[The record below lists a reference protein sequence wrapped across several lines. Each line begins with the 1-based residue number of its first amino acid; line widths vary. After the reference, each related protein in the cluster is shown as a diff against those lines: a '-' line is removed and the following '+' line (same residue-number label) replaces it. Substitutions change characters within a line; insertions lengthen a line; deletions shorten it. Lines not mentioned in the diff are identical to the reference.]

1 MVVRTRLGAVKLAR
15 SSTIDAFRGIAAIC
29 VVVQHLLLSWPDPI
43 VETLHAAVYYT
54 PLEAL
59 FSDGKFI
66 RIFFVVSGFVMFTP
80 LAKAGPFSWRQFY
93 VRRFWRI
100 YPVFAAVVAI
110 SVCVHFLLP
119 DPGSLAGATAWFNAE
134 AQQEKV
140 TVASVLQI
148 LLFAGTEDAIRL
160 NCVTWSLVQ
169 EVRVILLFPL
179 LAYWVSRSGSLTW
192 IGVCAASMVASH
204 IYPLAGETRFFI
216 TAETPLGSL
225 CTTLHFMPL
234 FVIGMILAQRLELFS
249 DLLALTTTMQRV
261 LLWCVAFVLIRR
273 TQEYIAGPAAALLIF
288 MAMRTPWVARAL
300 SVEPLQWLG
309 KISYSLYLL
318 HIPVLALTLHVLN
331 GILPI
336 SQGLLVAGLLS
347 LLFAHVFEER
357 VATLFAYKKRGRVS
371 GAARPLSAIL
381 GPSWG
386 LAQV

>member
-1 MVVRTRLGAVKLAR
+1 LAR

-29 VVVQHLLLSWPDPI
+29 VVVQHLLLSWPDPM
-43 VETLHAAVYYT
+43 VQTLHAAVYYT

-66 RIFFVVSGFVMFTP
+66 RVFFVVSGFVMFAP
-80 LAKAGPFSWRQFY
+80 LAKAGPFSWREFY

-100 YPVFAAVVAI
+100 YPVFVAAVAI

-119 DPGSLAGATAWFNAE
+119 DPGTLAGATAWFSAE
-134 AQQEKV
+134 AQQETV
-140 TVASVLQI
+140 TVASVMQI

-169 EVRVILLFPL
+169 EVRVIILFPL
-179 LAYWVSRSGSLTW
+179 LAYCVRKSGTMTW
-192 IGVCAASMVASH
+192 IWVCAVSMVASH
-204 IYPLAGETRFFI
+204 IYPLIGETRFFI

-225 CTTLHFMPL
+225 CTTLHFLPL
-234 FVIGMILAQRLELFS
+234 FVIGMILAQRIELFS
-249 DLLALTTTMQRV
+249 DLLALTTTTQRV
-261 LLWCVAFVLIRR
+261 LLWVAAFVLIRR
-273 TQEYIAGPAAALLIF
+273 SQEYIAGPAAALLIF

-300 SVEPLQWLG
+300 SVQPLQWLG

-331 GILPI
+331 GVLPI
-336 SQGLLVAGLLS
+336 SQGLLVAFMMS

-357 VATLFAYKKRGRVS
+357 LAMLFAYKKRGKIPRLAGS
-371 GAARPLSAIL
+371 SLAAA
-381 GPSWG
+381 GPSWR